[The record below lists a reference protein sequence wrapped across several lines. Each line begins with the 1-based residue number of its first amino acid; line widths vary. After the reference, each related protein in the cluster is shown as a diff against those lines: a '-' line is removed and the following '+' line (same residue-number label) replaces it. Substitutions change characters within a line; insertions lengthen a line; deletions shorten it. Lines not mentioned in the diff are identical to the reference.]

1 MRDTLNHVQKEF
13 YTESEAAEILEIS
26 IPRLRI
32 LLERHI
38 FNDGTTPPQDLA
50 FTYADLV
57 LLDYWNNRPKTLT
70 LVAANNQS

>member
-1 MRDTLNHVQKEF
+1 MRNTMNHVQKEF
-13 YTESEAAEILEIS
+13 YTEAEAAEMLEIS
-26 IPRLRI
+26 IPRLRS

-38 FNDGTTPPQDLA
+38 FNDGSHRPEEIS

-70 LVAANNQS
+70 LVAGSNQS